1 MRKFESLLKGKI
13 AENGFTLAKLSE
25 MFGVI
30 PQNLLLQSY
39 DEAQHKPT
47 FWVMT

>member
-30 PQNLLLQSY
+30 PQNLLL
-39 DEAQHKPT
+39 HLMMKPST
-47 FWVMT
+47 